1 VGTLTYGS
9 LFAGVGGFDMG
20 FDRAGYDCRFQ
31 VEWDKNC
38 QSILRKH
45 WPEVPKWGDVSEVS
59 GTELPPV
66 DVLIFGSPCQDLSV
80 AGKRA
85 GLDGA
90 RSGLFHEAMRIIKE
104 MRHATEDSFPR
115 VVVWENVVGAL
126 SSNGGADF
134 GTVLD
139 QMAEAGAMV
148 VEWAV
153 LDAQH
158 FGVPQRRRRVFVVAV
173 FDPAAAEGC
182 PDPLL
187 PVRESVRGDSAKGR
201 KKGQAVADPVAGG
214 VGSGGAWAAGESDGI
229 LRQSISAKWSK
240 GSSGPSGDEYI
251 NMVVEPV
258 IVGTLQVHDATKWGS
273 HQWVNENKMVVE
285 PFVKSRRAQTSD
297 DDETWVPGQVNPTLN
312 QFDMGDTRATTAIVE
327 PTFFQMHQSGETRIQ
342 EGVMHTLA
350 GYMGTGGNN
359 TPMVAQPLSFDT
371 QFGSNANVFE
381 DMTPPLKS
389 TQQSPSIADSM
400 IVRRLTPTE
409 CERLMGWPDDHT
421 RWTDTGK
428 EQADTHRYRQC
439 GNGVATPV
447 AQWIAGH
454 LKGIL

>member
-1 VGTLTYGS
+1 MPEVWGEVMPSYGS

-38 QSILRKH
+38 QNILNRH
-45 WPEVPKWGDVSEVS
+45 WPEVPKWWDVSEVN
-59 GTELPPV
+59 GAELPPV

-90 RSGLFHEAMRIIKE
+90 RSGLFYEAMRIVRE
-104 MRHATEDSFPR
+104 MRDATGDTFPR

-126 SSNGGADF
+126 NSNGGADF
-134 GTVLD
+134 GAVLD
-139 QMAEAGAMV
+139 QMAESGALV

-173 FDPAAAEGC
+173 FDSAAAAGC

-187 PVRESVRGDSAKGR
+187 PVGESVRGDSAKGR
-201 KKGQAVADPVAGG
+201 KKGQATSGEVGGGSPVGDAFRMLGHG
-214 VGSGGAWAAGESDGI
+214 HYVSDDTA
-229 LRQSISAKWSK
+229 SAMKARDYK
-240 GSSGPSGDEYI
+240 
-251 NMVVEPV
+251 
-258 IVGTLQVHDATKWGS
+258 DATDL
-273 HQWVNENKMVVE
+273 VI
-285 PFVKSRRAQTSD
+285 PFVKSRRAQSAE
-297 DDETWVPGQVNPTLN
+297 DDETWVDGKVANTLN
-312 QFDMGDTRATTAIVE
+312 QFDTGDTRTTTAIVGSLE
-327 PTFFQMHQSGETRIQ
+327 ARDYKGLNH
-342 EGVMHTLA
+342 EGA
-350 GYMGTGGNN
+350 RDGK
-359 TPMVAQPLSFDT
+359 AIIEPLSFDT
-371 QFGSNANVFE
+371 QFVSNANVFA
-381 DMTPPLKS
+381 DQAPTLKS
-389 TQQSPSIADSM
+389 TQQSPSVLQYDGYNQRAYEDDVSVTVRIGRDSSDCIMPNTM
-400 IVRRLTPTE
+400 IVRRLTPVE

-421 RWTDTGK
+421 RWTADGK

-454 LKGIL
+454 LLPVLG

>member
-1 VGTLTYGS
+1 
-9 LFAGVGGFDMG
+9 MG

-31 VEWDKNC
+31 VEWDKHC

-45 WPEVPKWGDVSEVS
+45 WPEVPKWGDVSTVS

-104 MRHATEDSFPR
+104 MRDATEDSFPR

-173 FDPAAAEGC
+173 FDSATAEGC

-201 KKGQAVADPVAGG
+201 KKGQATASEIASG
-214 VGSGGAWAAGESDGI
+214 VGGGGEGFRMLAFGAYADDDTA
-229 LRQSISAKWSK
+229 SAMKARDYK
-240 GSSGPSGDEYI
+240 
-251 NMVVEPV
+251 
-258 IVGTLQVHDATKWGS
+258 DATDL
-273 HQWVNENKMVVE
+273 VVE

-297 DDETWVPGQVNPTLN
+297 DDGTWVPGQVNPTLN
-312 QFDMGDTRATTAIVE
+312 QFDMGDTRATTAIVQPIPIQDGREIDKRQNGLGVAE
-327 PTFFQMHQSGETRIQ
+327 PGAPAYTLDQTGAQAVAYSVREDAKANTFSATELDHANSLSSLWPSPQSHHAQMFITQ
-342 EGVMHTLA
+342 
-350 GYMGTGGNN
+350 
-359 TPMVAQPLSFDT
+359 PMS
-371 QFGSNANVFE
+371 
-381 DMTPPLKS
+381 
-389 TQQSPSIADSM
+389 
-400 IVRRLTPTE
+400 VRRLTPTE

-428 EQADTHRYRQC
+428 EQTDTQRYRQC

-447 AQWIAGH
+447 AQWIAAH

>member
-1 VGTLTYGS
+1 
-9 LFAGVGGFDMG
+9 
-20 FDRAGYDCRFQ
+20 
-31 VEWDKNC
+31 
-38 QSILRKH
+38 
-45 WPEVPKWGDVSEVS
+45 
-59 GTELPPV
+59 
-66 DVLIFGSPCQDLSV
+66 
-80 AGKRA
+80 
-85 GLDGA
+85 
-90 RSGLFHEAMRIIKE
+90 MRIIKE
-104 MRHATEDSFPR
+104 MRNATEDSFPR

-139 QMAEAGAMV
+139 QMAEAGAVV

-173 FDPAAAEGC
+173 FDPATAEGC

-201 KKGQAVADPVAGG
+201 KKGEATAGEVANCLRVGSGVGERGDGTDNLIAEVAGG
-214 VGSGGAWAAGESDGI
+214 VGGGGEGFRMLAFGAYADDDTA
-229 LRQSISAKWSK
+229 SAMKARDYK
-240 GSSGPSGDEYI
+240 
-251 NMVVEPV
+251 
-258 IVGTLQVHDATKWGS
+258 DATDL
-273 HQWVNENKMVVE
+273 V
-285 PFVKSRRAQTSD
+285 
-297 DDETWVPGQVNPTLN
+297 
-312 QFDMGDTRATTAIVE
+312 
-327 PTFFQMHQSGETRIQ
+327 
-342 EGVMHTLA
+342 
-350 GYMGTGGNN
+350 
-359 TPMVAQPLSFDT
+359 VAQPLSFDT

-381 DMTPPLKS
+381 DMSPPLKS
-389 TQQSPSIADSM
+389 TQQSPSVADSM

-421 RWTDTGK
+421 RWTDTDK

-447 AQWIAGH
+447 AQWIATH